1 MDEVSRNLINQLREL
16 GSQSEKVVTPPAESK
31 QNNPITALSRAGIPK
46 RYYRATFE
54 ALAENGCPEDVR
66 PMAEEAWKYAKHL
79 KENAE
84 AGRGLLFFGEV
95 GRMKTTLACCIA
107 REAIK
112 QGVGVYFI
120 SMPELMDTLTS
131 MSRNK
136 DPTEFRK
143 FEDKIKHTRILILDD
158 FGAEYPAGWVLNKVD
173 AIITNRYNNML
184 PIIIT
189 TNMLPDEIKERYV
202 QRVFDRLR
210 STSKVIGTY
219 GDSLRRNAE

>member
-31 QNNPITALSRAGIPK
+31 QNNPITAFSRAGIPK

-54 ALAENGCPEDVR
+54 ALAENGFPEDVR